1 VPFMVLHVN
10 HGWRAEESEADAAW
24 VRDWCRVHQRRVVL
38 KKLSPRL
45 PRTEGAARL
54 ARMEFFEQQAR
65 KWDLQEIWLAHHGDD
80 VVETFLMQMLRGA
93 GPEGLTALVERK
105 RMGELIWVRPF

>member
-1 VPFMVLHVN
+1 MNVTELEQAVKKELERSGSSRLALACSGGLDSVLLGEILCRLGVPFMVLHVN

-24 VRDWCRVHQRRVVL
+24 VRDWCRVHQRRVVV

-54 ARMEFFEQQAR
+54 ARMEFFEQ
-65 KWDLQEIWLAHHGDD
+65 
-80 VVETFLMQMLRGA
+80 
-93 GPEGLTALVERK
+93 
-105 RMGELIWVRPF
+105 